1 MNFEQLLKNEKLKIK
16 NTDQSCEKFKKKK
29 LKRFFE
35 FQIDNITFYD
45 LTLFQNINIK
55 VINVPFQ
62 DKTLSLSDFNSQK
75 SIEYLNI
82 FIFLIMFTLLYFF
95 IVEFIFIW
103 YRENIL
109 LTGLS
114 LSNHA
119 ALTEKILL
127 TLFNDDTFCKK
138 LSKVNIFFNSNILDF
153 LNMNGYLL

>member
-1 MNFEQLLKNEKLKIK
+1 
-16 NTDQSCEKFKKKK
+16 
-29 LKRFFE
+29 
-35 FQIDNITFYD
+35 
-45 LTLFQNINIK
+45 
-55 VINVPFQ
+55 
-62 DKTLSLSDFNSQK
+62 
-75 SIEYLNI
+75 
-82 FIFLIMFTLLYFF
+82 MFTLLYFF

-114 LSNHA
+114 LSDHD